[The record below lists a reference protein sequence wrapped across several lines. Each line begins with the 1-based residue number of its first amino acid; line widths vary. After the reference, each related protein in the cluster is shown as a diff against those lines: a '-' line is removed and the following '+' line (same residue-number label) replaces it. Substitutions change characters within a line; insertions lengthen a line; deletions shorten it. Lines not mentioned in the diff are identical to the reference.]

1 MQNSSPF
8 SSIQNEGNSF
18 AESKKFGLEN
28 QLALYVSA
36 VLSMSIFSLRLE
48 AFAESSEASSLST
61 S

>member
-18 AESKKFGLEN
+18 AESKMFSLESR
-28 QLALYVSA
+28 LALFVSA
-36 VLSMSIFSLRLE
+36 VLSMSNFFLRLE
-48 AFAESSEASSLST
+48 AFADSSEASSLPT